1 MSSVKSKARADSV
14 SRTSAHRTE
23 RIEKERSNLKAAI
36 LGATGLVGQRFIQLL
51 EGHPWFD
58 VTTVTGSDRTNGI
71 LYGEAVQWRMESL
84 LNPKIAKLTIQPSEP
99 DHIDADVV
107 FSALPASQSLGTEEE
122 FAEAG
127 YVVVSNSAAHRMEDD
142 VPLVNPEVNFDH
154 LSLVDEQRRKRKWNG
169 AIVTNPNCTT
179 AVLTLSLK
187 PIAESFGLKSVVMS
201 SMQAASG
208 AGYPGVASLDIIDN
222 IIPFICEEEEKVQ
235 RETRK
240 VLGRVSKSADFRVSA
255 SCHRVPV
262 IDGHTEAI
270 FVETEKPAAPEDV
283 AKLMAEFTAEPQKL
297 KLPTAPEH
305 PVVVRSE
312 QDRPQPR
319 FDRTE
324 GKGMSVVVGRI
335 RKDPVFNGVKYAAI
349 GHNTVRGAAGC
360 AVLIAES
367 MKAQGYL

>member
-1 MSSVKSKARADSV
+1 M
-14 SRTSAHRTE
+14 
-23 RIEKERSNLKAAI
+23 KEITKLKVAI
-36 LGATGLVGQRFIQLL
+36 LGATGVVGQRFIQLL
-51 EGHPWFD
+51 DGHPWFD
-58 VTTVTGSDRTNGI
+58 VTTVTGSDRTVG
-71 LYGEAVQWRMESL
+71 LPYGEAVQWRMDSP
-84 LNPKIAKLTIQPSEP
+84 LNPKIAELTIQGSEP

-107 FSALPASQSLGTEEE
+107 FSALPSNEAFKVEED
-122 FAEAG
+122 FAKAG
-127 YVVVSNSAAHRMEDD
+127 YTVVSNSAAHRMDND
-142 VPLVNPEVNFDH
+142 VPLMNPEVNFTH
-154 LSLVDEQRRKRKWNG
+154 LSLIEEQRRKRRWSG

-187 PIAESFGLKSVVMS
+187 PIAENFGLESVVMS

-222 IIPFICEEEEKVQ
+222 IIPFINGEEEKVQ
-235 RETRK
+235 RETTK
-240 VLGRVSKSADFRVSA
+240 ILGKTTESADIRVSA

-262 IDGHTEAI
+262 IDGHTEAV
-270 FVETEKPAAPEDV
+270 FVETRKPAQPEEI
-283 AKLMAEFTAEPQKL
+283 ARSMAEFRAEPQRL
-297 KLPTAPEH
+297 KLPTAPEQ

-335 RKDPVFNGVKYAAI
+335 RADPVFHGVKYAVI

-360 AVLIAES
+360 ALLIAES
-367 MKAQGYL
+367 MKAQGYIG